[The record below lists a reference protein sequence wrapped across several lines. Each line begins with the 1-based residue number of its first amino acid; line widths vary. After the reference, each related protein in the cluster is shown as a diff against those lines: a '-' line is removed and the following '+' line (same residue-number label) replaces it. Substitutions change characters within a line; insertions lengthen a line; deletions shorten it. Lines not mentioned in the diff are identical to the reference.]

1 MLNAC
6 NDLLGL
12 DESKSIRVQLGLGR
26 LGVGRGLLGETLPTL
41 GALTIFG
48 RCWRG
53 DSAGLFLGVAE
64 IGAGVVADADIAVE
78 SCRE

>member
-1 MLNAC
+1 MLMYHEQQ
-6 NDLLGL
+6 DS
-12 DESKSIRVQLGLGR
+12 DKVQVWCGLGLGR

-41 GALTIFG
+41 GALAIFE

-53 DSAGLFLGVAE
+53 DSAGLFLGVA
-64 IGAGVVADADIAVE
+64 DADIAVE